1 MNIIVLIKQSRSAF
15 LLLVLLVFGQLLWLA
30 PAQAH
35 VARVTAEFT
44 PNQNNPNN
52 RTFTNTSPITGVC
65 GNAHRQWCI
74 DNKIASIAT
83 GFSTA
88 DAKKQGSGVVDHGR
102 GSLYFSLPEQR
113 SITVVSDT
121 GETAELFLRI
131 TGFAFRYGQPDPNLL
146 SGTRDLRGCRE
157 LYGNL
162 NYSDNIFRILGR
174 NDNGAGGRSSCA
186 YEMLAAT
193 EFSFVGA
200 DILYELETPEPLNMK
215 NGIYRATTNYTMG
228 GLGSDIDFG
237 DGVSGGDPNLRL
249 EFTLTV
255 NHLFAIDF
263 APGYET
269 VNLQPL
275 GGWNQWQEFGKVP
288 ATLRRDVPFRVS
300 GSTDFAVDINCEYT
314 MPDGRCGIS
323 NGPSTVPLDIAI
335 TMPGLMGHKGGM
347 IAEALNYTLQKDVFV
362 PRFSPMREG
371 AVFQRSSYLRFEVN
385 GDPIKEMVTHPST
398 EYKGRVTV
406 IFDANM

>member
-1 MNIIVLIKQSRSAF
+1 MNIIVLIKQSRSAL
-15 LLLVLLVFGQLLWLA
+15 LLLVLLVLGQLAWLA
-30 PAQAH
+30 PARA
-35 VARVTAEFT
+35 VTVGVFAEFT
-44 PNQNNPNN
+44 PSLNNPNN
-52 RTFTNTSPITGVC
+52 KTFTNTSPLSGVC
-65 GNAHRQWCI
+65 SGTHKDWCKANNVFSIGVPSTGTKRGN
-74 DNKIASIAT
+74 
-83 GFSTA
+83 GVA
-88 DAKKQGSGVVDHGR
+88 DFGR
-102 GSLYFSLPEQR
+102 GSIYYGLPEQR
-113 SITVVSDT
+113 IITVTSGT
-121 GETAELFLRI
+121 GETAEVIFRI
-131 TGFAFRYGQPDPNLL
+131 TGMAFRLRHYDLPENGWVSDL
-146 SGTRDLRGCRE
+146 SELRGCSRV
-157 LYGNL
+157 
-162 NYSDNIFRILGR
+162 YSNNDSASNIMRIITR
-174 NDNGAGGRSSCA
+174 DDNGAGGRSVCA
-186 YEMLAAT
+186 FKMLADR
-193 EFSFVGA
+193 EFSNWSW
-200 DILYELETPEPLNMK
+200 DIIYEIETPEPLNMK
-215 NGIYRATTNYTMG
+215 NGVYHGATSYSRG
-228 GLGSDIDFG
+228 GAGTDFDMG
-237 DGVSGGDPNLRL
+237 DGAFFDDPMVNIN
-249 EFTLTV
+249 FQLTV
-255 NHLFAIDF
+255 NHMFALDF

-335 TMPGLMGHKGGM
+335 NMPGLMGHRGGM
-347 IAEALNYTLQKDVFV
+347 IAEALNYPLQKDVFV

>member
-1 MNIIVLIKQSRSAF
+1 MVRFSMIPWVNINFQ
-15 LLLVLLVFGQLLWLA
+15 
-30 PAQAH
+30 
-35 VARVTAEFT
+35 
-44 PNQNNPNN
+44 
-52 RTFTNTSPITGVC
+52 
-65 GNAHRQWCI
+65 
-74 DNKIASIAT
+74 
-83 GFSTA
+83 
-88 DAKKQGSGVVDHGR
+88 
-102 GSLYFSLPEQR
+102 
-113 SITVVSDT
+113 
-121 GETAELFLRI
+121 
-131 TGFAFRYGQPDPNLL
+131 
-146 SGTRDLRGCRE
+146 
-157 LYGNL
+157 
-162 NYSDNIFRILGR
+162 
-174 NDNGAGGRSSCA
+174 
-186 YEMLAAT
+186 
-193 EFSFVGA
+193 
-200 DILYELETPEPLNMK
+200 
-215 NGIYRATTNYTMG
+215 
-228 GLGSDIDFG
+228 
-237 DGVSGGDPNLRL
+237 
-249 EFTLTV
+249 LTV
-255 NHLFAIDF
+255 NHMFALDF